1 MSTILT
7 SDGKV
12 NKVWSEQEE
21 QEKEKEL
28 LSEESKRIQTRLA
41 YYLEKYPYL
50 SQYTVMIDNL
60 NNTVEFRLKMHLSK
74 DR

>member
-1 MSTILT
+1 MSTIHT

-12 NKVWSEQEE
+12 TKVWSEQEE

-28 LSEESKRIQTRLA
+28 LLEESKRIQTRLS